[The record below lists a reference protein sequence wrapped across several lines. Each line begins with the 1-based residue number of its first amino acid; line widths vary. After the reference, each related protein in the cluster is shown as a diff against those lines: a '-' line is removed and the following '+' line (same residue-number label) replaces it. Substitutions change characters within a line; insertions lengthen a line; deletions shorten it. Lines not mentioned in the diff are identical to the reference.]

1 MTLNQ
6 VVKKLEQLALSHQQ
20 INYFFFGEIVEW
32 LSNGD
37 LRYPCCFVEIN
48 KSEINKDDKQT
59 KFNFDIWFLDLQ
71 DITTNTDANQIDLM
85 SDLTSIAE
93 DYLAMLNYSG
103 YQDVWTI
110 TTNYDLEYFREKFED
125 LTVAVRTNV
134 TIGVDYLS
142 DRCAVPADDV
152 VFEPGSPF
160 ETITFNQDSV
170 LKYVYI
176 GTATESTTKV
186 IPELINKTLLLVFV
200 GQNLS
205 TPSGLP
211 IPSMQEYYFDAATGS
226 LTLPMELQEQQ
237 KLQIL
242 YR

>member
-20 INYFFFGEIVEW
+20 INHFYFGEIVEW
-32 LSNGD
+32 LANGE
-37 LRYPCCFVEIN
+37 LRYPCCFAEIN

-59 KFNFDIWFLDLQ
+59 KFNFDIWFLDLV
-71 DITTNTDANQIDLM
+71 DVSTTGVNEVNLM

-103 YQDVWTI
+103 YQDLLTI
-110 TTNYDLEYFREKFED
+110 TTTYDLEYFREKFED
-125 LTVAVRTNV
+125 LTIAVRTNV

-142 DRCAVPADDV
+142 DRCAVPASDV

-170 LKYVYI
+170 LKYVYV
-176 GTATESTTKV
+176 GTASETLTKV

-211 IPSMQEYYFDAATGS
+211 VTSMQEYYFDAATGS
-226 LTLPMELQEQQ
+226 ITLPLELQQFQ

>member
-6 VVKKLEQLALSHQQ
+6 VLKKLEQLALSHQQ
-20 INYFFFGEIVEW
+20 INHFFFGDLVEW
-32 LSNGD
+32 LANGD
-37 LRYPCCFVEIN
+37 LRYPCCFVEIV
-48 KSEINKDDKQT
+48 KCEINKDDKQT
-59 KFNFDIWFLDLQ
+59 KYNFNIWFLDLIDVSTEAMNNEQ
-71 DITTNTDANQIDLM
+71 DCM

-110 TTNYDLEYFREKFED
+110 NTSYDLEYYTEKFED
-125 LTVAVRTNV
+125 LTVAVRTSV
-134 TIGVDYLS
+134 SIGVDYLS

-226 LTLPMELQEQQ
+226 LTLPLELQEFQ

>member
-6 VVKKLEQLALSHQQ
+6 VIKKLEQLALSHQQ
-20 INYFFFGEIVEW
+20 INHFFFGEIVEW
-32 LSNGD
+32 LANGD

-59 KFNFDIWFLDLQ
+59 KYNFDIWFLDLV
-71 DITTNTDANQIDLM
+71 DVSTKTGENEVDLM

-93 DYLAMLNYSG
+93 DYLAMLNFSG
-103 YQDVWTI
+103 YQDVFTI
-110 TTNYDLEYFREKFED
+110 TTTYDLEYFREKFED

-160 ETITFNQDSV
+160 ETITFNENLV
-170 LKYVYI
+170 FKYVYI
-176 GTATESTTKV
+176 GTASETATKI
-186 IPELINKTLLLVFV
+186 IPELIGKNLLLVFV

-205 TPSGLP
+205 TPTASTSPGMEEYNFNSATGQLILP
-211 IPSMQEYYFDAATGS
+211 I
-226 LTLPMELQEQQ
+226 ELQQFQ

>member
-6 VVKKLEQLALSHQQ
+6 VLKKLEQLALSHEQL
-20 INYFFFGEIVEW
+20 NYFFFGDIVEW
-32 LSNGD
+32 LANKD

-48 KSEINKDDKQT
+48 KCEINKDDKQT
-59 KFNFDIWFLDLQ
+59 KYNFDIWFLDLINVSTKTLDNEQ
-71 DITTNTDANQIDLM
+71 DCM

-110 TTNYDLEYFREKFED
+110 NTSYDLEYFSEKFED

-134 TIGVDYLS
+134 SIGVDYLS

-170 LKYVYI
+170 LKYVYV
-176 GTATESTTKV
+176 GTVTESATKI

-205 TPSGLP
+205 TPSALP
-211 IPSMQEYYFDAATGS
+211 VPSMQEYYFNSATGQ
-226 LTLPMELQEQQ
+226 LILPMELQEGQ

>member
-6 VVKKLEQLALSHQQ
+6 VLKKLEQLALSHQQ
-20 INYFFFGEIVEW
+20 INHFFFGDVVEW
-32 LSNGD
+32 LANGD

-48 KSEINKDDKQT
+48 KCEINKDDKQT
-59 KFNFDIWFLDLQ
+59 KYNFNIWFLDLINVSTDSLDNEQ
-71 DITTNTDANQIDLM
+71 DSM

-110 TTNYDLEYFREKFED
+110 NTSYDLEYFSEKFED

-134 TIGVDYLS
+134 SIGVDYLS

-160 ETITFNQDSV
+160 ETITFNENLV
-170 LKYVYI
+170 FKYVYV
-176 GTATESTTKV
+176 GTSTETTTKT
-186 IPELINKTLLLVFV
+186 ITNLINKNLLLVFV

-205 TPSGLP
+205 TPSASSS
-211 IPSMQEYYFDAATGS
+211 PSMGEYYFNSLTGE
-226 LTLPMELQEQQ
+226 LTLPIELQEQQ

>member
-6 VVKKLEQLALSHQQ
+6 VLKKLEQLALSHQQ
-20 INYFFFGEIVEW
+20 INYFFFGDIVEW
-32 LSNGD
+32 LANGD
-37 LRYPCCFVEIN
+37 LRYPSCFVEIV
-48 KSEINKDDKQT
+48 KCEINKDDKQT
-59 KFNFDIWFLDLQ
+59 KYNFNIWFLDLINVSTEALNNEQ
-71 DITTNTDANQIDLM
+71 DCM

-103 YQDVWTI
+103 YQDLWTI
-110 TTNYDLEYFREKFED
+110 NTSYDLEYFSEKFED
-125 LTVAVRTNV
+125 LTVAVRTSV
-134 TIGVDYLS
+134 SIGVDYLS

-170 LKYVYI
+170 LKYVYV
-176 GTATESTTKV
+176 GTDTETTTKV
-186 IPELINKTLLLVFV
+186 IPELIGKTLLLVFV

-205 TPSGLP
+205 TPSSLP
-211 IPSMQEYYFDAATGS
+211 IPSMQEYYFDAVTGS
-226 LTLPMELQEQQ
+226 LTLPLELQEQQ

>member
-20 INYFFFGEIVEW
+20 INHFYFGDIVEW
-32 LSNGD
+32 LANGE
-37 LRYPCCFVEIN
+37 LRYPCCFAEIN

-59 KFNFDIWFLDLQ
+59 KYNFDIWFLDLQ
-71 DITTNTDANQIDLM
+71 DSNTDKDSNEVDLM

-93 DYLAMLNYSG
+93 DYLAMLNYTG
-103 YQDVWTI
+103 YQDLLTI
-110 TTNYDLEYFREKFED
+110 NTSYELEYFREKFED

-134 TIGVDYLS
+134 IIGVDYLS

-170 LKYVYI
+170 LKYVYV
-176 GTATESTTKV
+176 GTASETVTKI

-211 IPSMQEYYFDAATGS
+211 VPSMQEYYFDATTGS
-226 LTLPMELQEQQ
+226 ITLPLELQQFQ

>member
-6 VVKKLEQLALSHQQ
+6 VLKKLEQLALSHQQ
-20 INYFFFGEIVEW
+20 INHFFFGDIVEW
-32 LSNGD
+32 LANGD
-37 LRYPCCFVEIN
+37 LRYPCCFVEIV
-48 KSEINKDDKQT
+48 KCEINKDDKQT
-59 KFNFDIWFLDLQ
+59 KYNFNIWFLDLVDVSTEAMNNEQ
-71 DITTNTDANQIDLM
+71 DCM

-110 TTNYDLEYFREKFED
+110 NTSYDLEYYTEKFED
-125 LTVAVRTNV
+125 LTVAVRTSV
-134 TIGVDYLS
+134 SIGVDYLS

-170 LKYVYI
+170 LKYVYV
-176 GTATESTTKV
+176 GTASETTTKV

-211 IPSMQEYYFDAATGS
+211 IPSMQEYYFDASTGS